1 MNVRDSILAFSVP
14 INWGLGFTLAKV
26 GLSEFPPLFLMGMRF
41 SAAALTLL
49 WFVSLPKG
57 DFIKIFWIS
66 LLGFSIQY
74 GLTFT
79 GLSMID
85 ASLAVI
91 VVQLEVPFGVL
102 LAILFLKE
110 KPGGKSILGML
121 LAFGGI
127 YILVG
132 QPNLKDQIFPIL
144 LTASGGLMWAVGQIM
159 VKRFASTV
167 NSLSLVVWV
176 AAFSGPQLI
185 IGSFLLETGQ
195 LSAVQEASWIGWST
209 VIYLGLIM
217 TGLGYGVWYRIL
229 SRNPV
234 SQVLPV
240 LLILPFVTIITSI
253 IFLGED
259 PTLSVLLGGAIIL
272 SGVALIMLN
281 TNSTKANENMP

>member
-1 MNVRDSILAFSVP
+1 MNIRDSILAFSVP
-14 INWGLGFTLAKV
+14 INWGLGFTFAKV

-41 SAAALTLL
+41 SLTALTLL

-57 DFIKIFWIS
+57 YFIKIFWIA

-102 LAILFLKE
+102 LAILLLKE
-110 KPGGKSILGML
+110 RPDRQQILGML
-121 LAFGGI
+121 LAFGGV
-127 YILVG
+127 YVLVG
-132 QPNLKDQIFPIL
+132 QPSLKDQIFPIL

-167 NSLSLVVWV
+167 DSLSLVVWLG
-176 AAFSGPQLI
+176 AFSGPQLI
-185 IGSFLLETGQ
+185 IGSFFLETGQ
-195 LSAVQEASWIGWST
+195 WSAVENASWVGWST

-217 TGLGYGVWYRIL
+217 TGLGYGVWYRVL

-234 SQVLPV
+234 SHVMPV

-259 PTLSVLLGGAIIL
+259 PTLSVLLGGSIIL
-272 SGVALIMLN
+272 AGVALIMVN
-281 TNSTKANENMP
+281 KKPTKAA

>member
-1 MNVRDSILAFSVP
+1 MNIRDSILAFSVP
-14 INWGLGFTLAKV
+14 INWGLGFTFAKV

-41 SAAALTLL
+41 SLTALTLL

-57 DFIKIFWIS
+57 YFIKIFWIA

-102 LAILFLKE
+102 LAILLLKE
-110 KPGGKSILGML
+110 RPDRQQILGML
-121 LAFGGI
+121 LAFAGV
-127 YILVG
+127 YVLVG
-132 QPNLKDQIFPIL
+132 QPTLKDQIFPIL

-167 NSLSLVVWV
+167 DSLSLVVWLG
-176 AAFSGPQLI
+176 AFSGPQLI
-185 IGSFLLETGQ
+185 IGSFFLETGQ
-195 LSAVQEASWIGWST
+195 WSAVENASWVGWST

-217 TGLGYGVWYRIL
+217 TGLGYGVWYRVL

-234 SQVLPV
+234 SHVMPV

-259 PTLSVLLGGAIIL
+259 PTLSVLLGGSIIL
-272 SGVALIMLN
+272 AGVALIMVN
-281 TNSTKANENMP
+281 KKPTKAA

>member
-1 MNVRDSILAFSVP
+1 MNIRDSILAFSVP
-14 INWGLGFTLAKV
+14 INWGLGFTFAKV

-41 SAAALTLL
+41 SLTALTLL

-57 DFIKIFWIS
+57 YFIKIFWIA

-102 LAILFLKE
+102 LAILLLKE
-110 KPGGKSILGML
+110 RPDRQQILGML
-121 LAFGGI
+121 LAFGGV
-127 YILVG
+127 YVLVG
-132 QPNLKDQIFPIL
+132 QPSLKDQIFPIL

-167 NSLSLVVWV
+167 DSLSLVVWLG
-176 AAFSGPQLI
+176 AFSGPQLI
-185 IGSFLLETGQ
+185 IGSFFLEPGQ
-195 LSAVQEASWIGWST
+195 WSAVENASWVGWST
-209 VIYLGLIM
+209 VLYLGLIM
-217 TGLGYGVWYRIL
+217 TGLGDGVWYRVL

-234 SQVLPV
+234 SHVMPV

-259 PTLSVLLGGAIIL
+259 PTLSVLLGGSIIL
-272 SGVALIMLN
+272 AGVALIMVN
-281 TNSTKANENMP
+281 KKPTKAA

>member
-1 MNVRDSILAFSVP
+1 
-14 INWGLGFTLAKV
+14 
-26 GLSEFPPLFLMGMRF
+26 MGMRF
-41 SAAALTLL
+41 SLIALTLL

-57 DFIKIFWIS
+57 YFIKIFWIA

-102 LAILFLKE
+102 LAILLLKE
-110 KPGGKSILGML
+110 RPGRQQILGML
-121 LAFGGI
+121 LAFGGV
-127 YILVG
+127 YVLVG

-167 NSLSLVVWV
+167 DSLSLVVWLG
-176 AAFSGPQLI
+176 AFSGPQLI
-185 IGSFLLETGQ
+185 IGSFFLETGQ
-195 LSAVQEASWIGWST
+195 WSAVENASWVGWFT

-217 TGLGYGVWYRIL
+217 TGLGYGVWYRVL

-234 SQVLPV
+234 SQVMPV

-253 IFLGED
+253 IFLGEN
-259 PTLSVLLGGAIIL
+259 PTLSVLLGGGIIL
-272 SGVALIMLN
+272 AGVALIMVN
-281 TNSTKANENMP
+281 KNSTKATQNMK